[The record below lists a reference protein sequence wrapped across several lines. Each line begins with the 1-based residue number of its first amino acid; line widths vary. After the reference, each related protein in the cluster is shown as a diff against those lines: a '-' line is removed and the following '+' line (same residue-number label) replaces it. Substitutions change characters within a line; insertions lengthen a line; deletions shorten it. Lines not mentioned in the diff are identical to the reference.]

1 MEDDGDGEAGDG
13 GAGLVGKGEIHGQV
27 TSANVNSMSY
37 FLSYVC
43 NFWGDINTLK
53 F

>member
-27 TSANVNSMSY
+27 TNANVNTMSY
-37 FLSYVC
+37 FLCMQFLGGY
-43 NFWGDINTLK
+43 
-53 F
+53 

>member
-27 TSANVNSMSY
+27 TNANVNTMSY
-37 FLSYVC
+37 FLYMQ
-43 NFWGDINTLK
+43 FLGGY
-53 F
+53 